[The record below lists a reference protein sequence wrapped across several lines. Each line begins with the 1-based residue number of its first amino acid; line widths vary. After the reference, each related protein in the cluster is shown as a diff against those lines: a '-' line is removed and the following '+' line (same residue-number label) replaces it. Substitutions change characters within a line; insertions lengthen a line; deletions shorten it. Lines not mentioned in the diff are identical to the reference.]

1 MQLIFGV
8 VSYIF
13 ILFGMY
19 QRSVISFILAPLSIA
34 MLIFHYN
41 GCKIIS
47 VVLMLLQG
55 ILTAFMVYLRMQG
68 IVQSDYLLYVS
79 AISILMLFSILDIL
93 ERVNKIAT
101 EGNQECHIRFDIII
115 KPKEDTND

>member
-1 MQLIFGV
+1 MTKCTECTNGGENMQLIFGV

-79 AISILMLFSILDIL
+79 AISILMLFSMTVEMFIQ
-93 ERVNKIAT
+93 KKQKAMA
-101 EGNQECHIRFDIII
+101 
-115 KPKEDTND
+115 

>member
-34 MLIFHYN
+34 MLIFHYKE
-41 GCKIIS
+41 CKVLTI
-47 VVLMLLQG
+47 VLMLLQG
-55 ILTAFMVYLRMQG
+55 LLTAFMVYLRVKG
-68 IVQSDYLLYVS
+68 LVQSDYLIYVS
-79 AISILMLFSILDIL
+79 AISVLMLVSMTVEMFIQQKQQIM
-93 ERVNKIAT
+93 V
-101 EGNQECHIRFDIII
+101 
-115 KPKEDTND
+115 

>member
-41 GCKIIS
+41 G
-47 VVLMLLQG
+47 
-55 ILTAFMVYLRMQG
+55 
-68 IVQSDYLLYVS
+68 
-79 AISILMLFSILDIL
+79 
-93 ERVNKIAT
+93 
-101 EGNQECHIRFDIII
+101 
-115 KPKEDTND
+115 